1 LRYEEGYGT
10 LGIED
15 KERDGA
21 MEQQKI
27 FFHIDVNSAFLSW
40 EAVYRMTMEGEE
52 EDLRLVPSIVGGDR
66 EQRHGVVLAKS
77 TPAKKYGIVTG
88 EPITHA
94 LQKCPELLIVPS
106 RHHIYEYYS
115 AKFMAILREYSPVVE
130 QYSIDEAFMD
140 MTGMEQLFGP
150 PLACAHNLKDRIK
163 KELGFTVNVGIS
175 TNHLLAKMAGDLK
188 KPDMVH
194 TLFHEEIEAKM
205 WPLPVEDL
213 FFVGK
218 ATATKLHTLGIHT
231 IGELAKSNKAMLHT
245 HLKSIGDTIWNF
257 ANGID
262 GAVSGRKNQE
272 AKGYSNETTMA
283 HDVTSAKEAEE
294 ILLGLVEQVSGRLR
308 ADGKKAEMISVGIKD
323 AWFVSS
329 SHQCVLPNPAA
340 GTRELYEHACR
351 LLSEFWDGKPI
362 RLLSFYASRITE
374 EEGRQLSLFDT
385 TDYEKQ
391 EKAER
396 AMDAIREKFGSG
408 AIKRAAFLKPGSKE
422 EKK

>member
-1 LRYEEGYGT
+1 
-10 LGIED
+10 
-15 KERDGA
+15 
-21 MEQQKI
+21 MEQQNI
-27 FFHIDVNSAFLSW
+27 IFHIDVNSAFLSW
-40 EAVYRMTMEGEE
+40 ESVYRMTVEGAQ

-66 EQRHGVVLAKS
+66 EKRHGVVLAKS
-77 TPAKKYGIVTG
+77 TPAKKFGIQTG
-88 EPITHA
+88 EPIAHA

-106 RHHIYEYYS
+106 RHHIYEEYS
-115 AKFMAILREYSPVVE
+115 ARFLAILKEYSPVVE

-140 MTGMEQLFGP
+140 MTGMEKLFGEP
-150 PLACAHNLKDRIK
+150 VACAYALKDRIK

-194 TLFHEEIEAKM
+194 TLFPEEMKEKM

-218 ATATKLHTLGIHT
+218 ATAAKLHTLGIHT
-231 IGELAKSNKAMLHT
+231 IGELAVSDRTMLHS
-245 HLKSIGDTIWNF
+245 HLKSTGDTIWKF

-262 GAVSGRKNQE
+262 EVVGARKGQE
-272 AKGYSNETTMA
+272 AKGYSNETTLA
-283 HDVTSAKEAEE
+283 NDVTEKQEAEE
-294 ILLGLVEQVSGRLR
+294 ILLALVEQVAGRLR
-308 ADGKKAEMISVGIKD
+308 ADGKKAEVVSVGIKD

-329 SHQCVLPNPAA
+329 SHQCVLPNPTA

-362 RLLSFYASRITE
+362 RLLNFYASRLTE

-391 EKAER
+391 EKAEK
-396 AMDAIREKFGSG
+396 AMDAIREKFGAG
-408 AIKRAAFLKPGSKE
+408 AVKRAAFLKPGK
-422 EKK
+422 

>member
-1 LRYEEGYGT
+1 M
-10 LGIED
+10 
-15 KERDGA
+15 A
-21 MEQQKI
+21 QQKI
-27 FFHIDVNSAFLSW
+27 IFHIDVNSAFLSW
-40 EAVYRMTMEGEE
+40 ESVYRLTVEGET
-52 EDLRLVPSIVGGDR
+52 EDLRLIPSIVGGDR

-77 TPAKKYGIVTG
+77 TPAKKFGIVTG
-88 EPITHA
+88 EPITQA

-106 RHHIYEYYS
+106 RHHIYEFYS
-115 AKFMAILREYSPVVE
+115 EQFMAILREYSPVVE

-140 MTGMEQLFGP
+140 MTGMELLFGP
-150 PLACAHNLKDRIK
+150 PLECAYKIKDRIK

-194 TLFHEEIEAKM
+194 TLFPEEIEQKM

-218 ATATKLHTLGIHT
+218 ATSAKLHTLGIHT
-231 IGELAKSNKAMLHT
+231 IGDFAKSDRNMLYSHM
-245 HLKSIGDTIWNF
+245 KSTGDTIWKF

-262 GAVSGRKNQE
+262 EVVTGRKNQE
-272 AKGYSNETTMA
+272 AKGYSNETTLA
-283 HDVTSAKEAEE
+283 HDVTEQEEAEE

-308 ADGKKAEMISVGIKD
+308 ADGKKAEVVSVGIKD

-329 SHQCVLPNPAA
+329 SHQCVLPNPTA

-362 RLLSFYASRITE
+362 RLLNFYASRITE
-374 EEGRQLSLFDT
+374 EEGRQMSLFDT

-391 EKAER
+391 EKADA
-396 AMDAIREKFGSG
+396 AMDAIREKFGAG
-408 AIKRAAFLKPGSKE
+408 AIKRAAFLKPGESVSRKDT

>member
-1 LRYEEGYGT
+1 MG
-10 LGIED
+10 
-15 KERDGA
+15 
-21 MEQQKI
+21 QQKI
-27 FFHIDVNSAFLSW
+27 IFHIDVNSAFLSW
-40 EAVYRMTMEGEE
+40 ESVYRLTVEGETQ
-52 EDLRLVPSIVGGDR
+52 DLRLIPSIVGGDR

-77 TPAKKYGIVTG
+77 TPAKKFGVVTG
-88 EPITHA
+88 EPITQA

-106 RHHIYEYYS
+106 RHYIYEQYS
-115 AKFMAILREYSPVVE
+115 EQFMVILKEYSPVVE

-140 MTGMEQLFGP
+140 MTGMELLFGP
-150 PLACAHNLKDRIK
+150 PLECAYKIKDRIK
-163 KELGFTVNVGIS
+163 SELGFTVNVGIS

-194 TLFHEEIEAKM
+194 TLFPEEIEKKM

-218 ATATKLHTLGIHT
+218 ATAAKLHTLGIHT
-231 IGELAKSNKAMLHT
+231 IGELANSDRNMLCS
-245 HLKSIGDTIWNF
+245 HLKSTGDTIWKF

-262 GAVSGRKNQE
+262 EVVSGRKNQE
-272 AKGYSNETTMA
+272 AKGYSNETTIA
-283 HDVTSAKEAEE
+283 HDVTEREEAEE

-308 ADGKKAEMISVGIKD
+308 ADGKKAEVVSVGIKD

-329 SHQCVLPNPAA
+329 SHQCVLPNPTA

-362 RLLSFYASRITE
+362 RLLNFYASRITE
-374 EEGRQLSLFDT
+374 EEGRQLTMFDT

-391 EKAER
+391 EKADA
-396 AMDAIREKFGSG
+396 AMDAIREKFGAG
-408 AIKRAAFLKPGSKE
+408 AIKRAAFLKPGERASQKDA
-422 EKK
+422 EKSN

>member
-1 LRYEEGYGT
+1 
-10 LGIED
+10 
-15 KERDGA
+15 

-27 FFHIDVNSAFLSW
+27 IFHIDVNSAFLSW
-40 EAVYRMTMEGEE
+40 EAVHRMTMEGEE
-52 EDLRLVPSIVGGDR
+52 KDLRLIPSIVGGDR

-77 TPAKKYGIVTG
+77 TPAKKFGIVTG
-88 EPITHA
+88 EPITQA
-94 LQKCPELLIVPS
+94 LQKCPDLVIVPS

-115 AKFMAILREYSPVVE
+115 SKFMAILQEYSPEVD

-150 PLACAHNLKDRIK
+150 PVPCAHKLKDRIK
-163 KELGFTVNVGIS
+163 AELGFTVNVGIS
-175 TNHLLAKMAGDLK
+175 TNHLLAKMAGNLK
-188 KPDMVH
+188 KPDLVH
-194 TLFHEEIEAKM
+194 TLFPEEIEAKM

-218 ATATKLHTLGIHT
+218 ATAAKLHTLGIHT
-231 IGELAKSNKAMLHT
+231 IGELAKSDRKMLHS
-245 HLKSIGDTIWNF
+245 HLKSTGDTIWKF

-262 GAVSGRKNQE
+262 EVVSGRKNQE

-283 HDVTSAKEAEE
+283 HDVTDRQEAEE
-294 ILLGLVEQVSGRLR
+294 ILLALVEQVAGRLR
-308 ADGKKAEMISVGIKD
+308 ADGKKAEVVSVGMKD

-329 SHQCVLPNPAA
+329 SHQCVLPNPTA
-340 GTRELYEHACR
+340 GTKELYEHACR

-362 RLLSFYASRITE
+362 RLLNFYASRITE

-391 EKAER
+391 EKADA
-396 AMDAIREKFGSG
+396 AMDAIREKFGAG
-408 AIKRAAFLKPGSKE
+408 AIKRAAFLKPGKMGNSKDNNR
-422 EKK
+422 K

>member
-1 LRYEEGYGT
+1 
-10 LGIED
+10 
-15 KERDGA
+15 
-21 MEQQKI
+21 MEQQTI
-27 FFHIDVNSAFLSW
+27 IFHIDVNSAFLSW
-40 EAVYRMTMEGEE
+40 EAVHRLTVEGET
-52 EDLRLVPSIVGGDR
+52 EDLRLIPSIVGGDR

-77 TPAKKYGIVTG
+77 VPAKKYGIVTG
-88 EPITHA
+88 EPITRA

-106 RHHIYEYYS
+106 RHNIYEQYS
-115 AKFMAILREYSPVVE
+115 SKFMAILQEYSPVVE

-140 MTGMEQLFGP
+140 MTGMEQLFGAP
-150 PLACAHNLKDRIK
+150 VECAYKIKERIK

-175 TNHLLAKMAGDLK
+175 HNHLLAKMAGDLK
-188 KPDMVH
+188 KPDLVH
-194 TLFHEEIEAKM
+194 TLFPEEIETKM

-218 ATATKLHTLGIHT
+218 ATAAKLHTLGIHT
-231 IGELAKSNKAMLHT
+231 IGELANCDRAMLYT
-245 HLKSIGDTIWNF
+245 HLKSTGDTIWKF

-262 GAVSGRKNQE
+262 EVVSGRKHQE
-272 AKGYSNETTMA
+272 AKGYSNETTVA
-283 HDVTSAKEAEE
+283 HDVTEKEEAED

-308 ADGKKAEMISVGIKD
+308 ADGKKAEVISVGIKD

-329 SHQCVLPNPAA
+329 SHQCVLPNPTA

-362 RLLSFYASRITE
+362 RLLNFYASRITE
-374 EEGRQLSLFDT
+374 EEGRQLSLFDN

-391 EKAER
+391 EKADA
-396 AMDAIREKFGSG
+396 AMDAIREKFGAG

-422 EKK
+422 LKKEQEKK

>member
-1 LRYEEGYGT
+1 M
-10 LGIED
+10 
-15 KERDGA
+15 A
-21 MEQQKI
+21 QQKI
-27 FFHIDVNSAFLSW
+27 IFHIDVNSAFLSW
-40 EAVYRMTMEGEE
+40 ESVYRLTVEGET
-52 EDLRLVPSIVGGDR
+52 EDLRLIPSIVGGDR

-77 TPAKKYGIVTG
+77 TPAKKFGIVTG
-88 EPITHA
+88 EPITQA

-106 RHHIYEYYS
+106 RHHIYEFYS
-115 AKFMAILREYSPVVE
+115 EQFMAILREYSPVVE

-140 MTGMEQLFGP
+140 MTGMELLFGP
-150 PLACAHNLKDRIK
+150 PLECAYKIKDRIK

-194 TLFHEEIEAKM
+194 TLFPEEIEQKM

-218 ATATKLHTLGIHT
+218 ATAAKLHTLGIHT
-231 IGELAKSNKAMLHT
+231 IGDLAKSDRNMLYSHM
-245 HLKSIGDTIWNF
+245 KSTGDTIWKF

-262 GAVSGRKNQE
+262 EVVTGRKNQE
-272 AKGYSNETTMA
+272 AKGYSNETTLA
-283 HDVTSAKEAEE
+283 HDVTEQEEAEE

-308 ADGKKAEMISVGIKD
+308 ADGKRAEVVSVGIKD

-329 SHQCVLPNPAA
+329 SHQCVLPNPTA

-362 RLLSFYASRITE
+362 RLLNFYASRITE
-374 EEGRQLSLFDT
+374 EEGRQMSLFDT

-391 EKAER
+391 EKADA
-396 AMDAIREKFGSG
+396 AMDAIREKFGAG
-408 AIKRAAFLKPGSKE
+408 AIKRAAFLKPGESVSRKDT

>member
-1 LRYEEGYGT
+1 MG
-10 LGIED
+10 
-15 KERDGA
+15 
-21 MEQQKI
+21 QQKI
-27 FFHIDVNSAFLSW
+27 IFHIDVNSAFLSW
-40 EAVYRMTMEGEE
+40 ESVYRLTVEGAT
-52 EDLRLVPSIVGGDR
+52 EDLRLIPSIVGGDR

-77 TPAKKYGIVTG
+77 TPAKKFGIVTG
-88 EPITHA
+88 EPITQA

-106 RHHIYEYYS
+106 RHYIYEQYS
-115 AKFMAILREYSPVVE
+115 EQFMAILKEYSPVVE

-140 MTGMEQLFGP
+140 MTGMELLFGP
-150 PLACAHNLKDRIK
+150 PLECAYKIKDRIK
-163 KELGFTVNVGIS
+163 NELGFTVNVGIS

-194 TLFHEEIEAKM
+194 TLFPEEIEKKM

-218 ATATKLHTLGIHT
+218 ATAAKLHTLGIHT
-231 IGELAKSNKAMLHT
+231 IGELANSDRNMLYS
-245 HLKSIGDTIWNF
+245 HLKSTGDTIWKF

-262 GAVSGRKNQE
+262 EVVSGRKNQE
-272 AKGYSNETTMA
+272 TKGYSNETTLA
-283 HDVTSAKEAEE
+283 HDVTEKEEAEE
-294 ILLGLVEQVSGRLR
+294 ILLSLVEQVSGRLR
-308 ADGKKAEMISVGIKD
+308 ADGKKAEVVSVGIKD

-329 SHQCVLPNPAA
+329 SHQCVLPNPTA

-374 EEGRQLSLFDT
+374 EEGRQMSLFDV

-391 EKAER
+391 EKADA
-396 AMDAIREKFGSG
+396 AMDAIREKFGAG
-408 AIKRAAFLKPGSKE
+408 AIKRASFLKAGERTSPKDA
-422 EKK
+422 EKSN

>member
-1 LRYEEGYGT
+1 MG
-10 LGIED
+10 
-15 KERDGA
+15 
-21 MEQQKI
+21 MEQKKTI
-27 FFHIDVNSAFLSW
+27 FHIDVNSAFLSW
-40 EAVYRMTMEGEE
+40 EAVYRMTVEGEE
-52 EDLRLVPSIVGGDR
+52 RDLRTIPSIVGGDR
-66 EQRHGVVLAKS
+66 ELRHGVVLAKS

-94 LQKCPELLIVPS
+94 IQKCPDLVIVPS

-115 AKFMAILREYSPVVE
+115 EKFMAILREYSPDVE
-130 QYSIDEAFMD
+130 PYSIDEAFMD

-150 PLACAHNLKDRIK
+150 PVLCAHKLKDRIK
-163 KELGFTVNVGIS
+163 EELNFTVNVGIS

-188 KPDMVH
+188 KPDLVH
-194 TLFHEEIEAKM
+194 TLFPEEIQTKM

-231 IGELAKSNKAMLHT
+231 IGELAKSDPKLLHD
-245 HLKSIGDTIWNF
+245 HLKSTGDTIWKF

-262 GAVSGRKNQE
+262 EVVQGSKNRE
-272 AKGYSNETTMA
+272 VKGYSNETTLA
-283 HDVTSAKEAEE
+283 HDVTEKEEAEE
-294 ILLGLVEQVSGRLR
+294 ILLALVEQVSGRLR
-308 ADGKKAEMISVGIKD
+308 ADGKKAEVISVGIKD
-323 AWFVSS
+323 TWFVSS

-362 RLLSFYASRITE
+362 RLLNFYVSRLTE

-391 EKAER
+391 EKAEQ
-396 AMDAIREKFGSG
+396 AMDAIRNKFGAG
-408 AIKRAAFLKPGSKE
+408 AIKRAAFLKPDGSGTK
-422 EKK
+422 